1 MTEHIT
7 PTAIAC
13 AFTEA
18 WTSKD
23 LERAASYVAEDA
35 VFDGPLGHAEGKQEY
50 MEGIS
55 RLAGIVPGLH
65 ILAAYGDNTQTL
77 IMYELTTEQ
86 YGVLTCAKLF
96 PIRDGKIARDRLT
109 FDSYPIRTGGR

>member
-1 MTEHIT
+1 MTEHT
-7 PTAIAC
+7 HPVAIAS

-23 LERAASYVAEDA
+23 LERAATYVAGDA
-35 VFDGPLGHAEGKQEY
+35 VFDGPLGHAEGKREY

-55 RLAGIVPGLH
+55 RLANIVTGLN
-65 ILAAYGDNTQTL
+65 ILAAFGNNSQAL

-96 PIRDGKIARDRLT
+96 TIRDGKIAQDRLT
-109 FDSYPIRTGGR
+109 FDSFPMRTASR